1 MKSILHFLNESDF
14 QSFTSQLFG
23 EEMPDYM
30 SIEGAGGDGG
40 FDGIEGDTIFQMFF
54 PEPKNRTKQHYI
66 KKIDADIPKA
76 RATADKLGFDANNWV
91 LVVPE
96 DLSTEVTVHLINKAK
111 ESNFKGT
118 YWGANK
124 LASLV
129 SKYPHIKEAFP
140 GVFLPELKSN
150 VKRIDEG
157 VDEIK
162 QQLAAQGGEVMTD
175 TEYTSRMQNL
185 KMRQQ
190 QEMRTFS
197 SIVGNSSAQ
206 QQVHQAVNLKY
217 QPLLLDLGAKKAAS
231 DRLYEL
237 EKTGLETKHNKR
249 RDEINQ
255 DHSNRGVFHSGMR
268 INALR
273 IADEEFNVEAEK
285 LALKYGKLF
294 EAQSTEQIPDEYKT
308 K

>member
-14 QSFTSQLFG
+14 QAFTSQLFG

-30 SIEGAGGDGG
+30 PIEGAGGDGG

-54 PEPKNRTKQHYI
+54 PEPRNRTKQHYF
-66 KKIDADIPKA
+66 KKIDTDIPKA
-76 RATADKLGFDANNWV
+76 RATADKLGFEANKWV

-96 DLSTEVTVHLINKAK
+96 DLSTEVTIHLIKKAQ
-111 ESNFKGT
+111 ESGFRGT

-124 LASLV
+124 LTTLA

-150 VKRIDEG
+150 IERIDQG
-157 VDEIK
+157 VDDIK
-162 QQLAAQGGEVMTD
+162 QQLLAHGGEIMTE
-175 TEYTSRMQNL
+175 TEFASRMQNL
-185 KMRQQ
+185 KQRQQ
-190 QEMRTFS
+190 QEMRTMTS
-197 SIVGNSSAQ
+197 LAGNSSASQ
-206 QQVHQAVNLKY
+206 TLGQAVNLKY
-217 QPLLLDLGAKKAAS
+217 QPLFLDLGAKKAAS

-237 EKTGLETKHNKR
+237 EKTGLETAHTKR

-273 IADEEFNVEAEK
+273 MADEEFNVEAEK
-285 LALKYGKLF
+285 LAIKYGKPF
-294 EAQSTEQIPDEYKT
+294 EAQPTEQIPEEYK